1 MRRSVRRRPPRARS
15 IDAIETV
22 VYGSFVVASCV
33 RAFVRLRTRGCGAL
47 GSGGGKREALFCAS
61 SRGGGMETH
70 ARGVCNVSLVV
81 IN

>member
-61 SRGGGMETH
+61 SLRETH
-70 ARGVCNVSLVV
+70 ARGGRNVGLVV